1 MAFDKKPS
9 TWLGAGYAA
18 SAENHTITLNTAD
31 AASDKTV
38 PELADAEADPTTG
51 DVRKLVFALME
62 MLYAAWAAQAAVDRP
77 TKLTIYKSSSVSGS
91 TITHTYTVV
100 TVNDINAQDVADEPA

>member
-38 PELADAEADPTTG
+38 PELADAEADPATG
-51 DVRKLVFALME
+51 DVRKLIFALME
-62 MLYAAWAAQAAVDRP
+62 SLNVAWEAQDPVDRP
-77 TKLTIYKSSSVSGS
+77 ARMMMYKSSVVTGA
-91 TITHTYTVV
+91 TITHTYTVT
-100 TVNDINAQDVADEPA
+100 TVNEITAQDVADEPA

>member
-18 SAENHTITLNTAD
+18 STENHTITLNTAD

-62 MLYAAWAAQAAVDRP
+62 MLYAAWAAQETADRP
-77 TKLTIYKSSSVSGS
+77 TRVTIYKSSQASGAEL
-91 TITHTYTVV
+91 THTYTVV
-100 TVNDINAQDVADEPA
+100 CVNDITAQEVADEPA